1 MFTLAKRNL
10 FHDKLRLAVTLTG
23 IVFAVVL
30 IVIELGLF
38 VGFTR
43 TTSALIDHSHVDL
56 WVTSS
61 HVPYLELGVPMNE
74 RKAYQVEAVP
84 GVAGVEKYIVRYTRW
99 NRLDGGQEQIQVIG
113 FDPDRSWGGPWNVVE
128 GDLRDLRIPDGIMV
142 DDVYKKKLGVTRIG
156 EVFEINGHRARV
168 VGFTHDIRSFTTAP
182 CVFTSFRNALD
193 YVPRTIAM
201 KSTGPIFLLSIISI
215 TTSAHAQFGNGI
227 VFDPTQSGHAIE
239 QIRQAEQMY
248 TTAEQTRTTI
258 VSAYNLARQMAN
270 LPNSLYQRYAT
281 PWTVWRNV
289 AAGNTYGNV
298 QGWVN
303 AANTGLGV
311 ILGYEAATINVA
323 PRYPLYQQLGP
334 EGQRIVASQAATAD
348 LGDGIVESNLQ
359 TLGTMRT
366 NSEARESDI
375 RQMESETYSND
386 PAQHTDMAT
395 LQRINQATLMQLRAQ
410 QDANQIAQAA
420 ALQQIVSQRQQQ
432 DALKAAFQDAAEYQ
446 QQYSTTVQP
455 LTSGY
460 GNSMSQTH

>member
-1 MFTLAKRNL
+1 
-10 FHDKLRLAVTLTG
+10 
-23 IVFAVVL
+23 
-30 IVIELGLF
+30 
-38 VGFTR
+38 
-43 TTSALIDHSHVDL
+43 
-56 WVTSS
+56 
-61 HVPYLELGVPMNE
+61 
-74 RKAYQVEAVP
+74 
-84 GVAGVEKYIVRYTRW
+84 
-99 NRLDGGQEQIQVIG
+99 
-113 FDPDRSWGGPWNVVE
+113 
-128 GDLRDLRIPDGIMV
+128 
-142 DDVYKKKLGVTRIG
+142 
-156 EVFEINGHRARV
+156 
-168 VGFTHDIRSFTTAP
+168 
-182 CVFTSFRNALD
+182 
-193 YVPRTIAM
+193 M
-201 KSTGPIFLLSIISI
+201 KITGPIFLLSIISI
-215 TTSAHAQFGNGI
+215 TTSANAQFGNGI

-248 TTAEQTRTTI
+248 TTAEQTRTTV

-281 PWTVWRNV
+281 PWSVWRNV
-289 AAGNTYGNV
+289 AAGSTYGNV
-298 QGWVN
+298 QGWVD

-311 ILGYEAATINVA
+311 IVGYEAATINVT
-323 PRYPLYQQLGP
+323 PRYPQYQELGP

-359 TLGTMRT
+359 TLGSMRT

-375 RQMESETYSND
+375 RRMEAETYSND

-420 ALQQIVSQRQQQ
+420 ALQQIVSQKQQQ

-446 QQYSTTVQP
+446 QQYSSTVQP